1 MATRITLTIPR
12 FNVLAGALAITALL
26 ALGGCSGDDESR
38 TAGFLNGAI
47 GGSTPPP
54 SGSTPPPTTNP
65 LPTSPNS
72 GPGSATLSWNPPTER
87 TDGTPLSA
95 LSGYKI
101 VYGPYSRNYRYAIDL
116 DNPGLTRYFIDGL
129 GPGTWYFAVIA
140 IDSQGMQSTPS
151 AEVSKTI

>member
-1 MATRITLTIPR
+1 MATRNTLTIPR

-26 ALGGCSGDDESR
+26 ALSGCSGEDDERRAS
-38 TAGFLNGAI
+38 G
-47 GGSTPPP
+47 GGSTPPESSNPPP
-54 SGSTPPPTTNP
+54 SGPTPPPTTNP
-65 LPTSPNS
+65 LPT

-95 LSGYKI
+95 LAGYRI
-101 VYGPYSRNYRYAIDL
+101 VYGPYSRNYSYTVDL
-116 DNPGLTRYFIDGL
+116 NNPGLSRYFIDGL

-140 IDSQGMQSTPS
+140 IDNQGMQSTPS

>member
-1 MATRITLTIPR
+1 MPR
-12 FNVLAGALAITALL
+12 FNVLACALAVTALL
-26 ALGGCSGDDESR
+26 ALGGCSGEDEER
-38 TAGFLNGAI
+38 GASG

-72 GPGSATLSWNPPTER
+72 GQGSATLSWNPPTER

-140 IDSQGMQSTPS
+140 IDNQGMESTPS